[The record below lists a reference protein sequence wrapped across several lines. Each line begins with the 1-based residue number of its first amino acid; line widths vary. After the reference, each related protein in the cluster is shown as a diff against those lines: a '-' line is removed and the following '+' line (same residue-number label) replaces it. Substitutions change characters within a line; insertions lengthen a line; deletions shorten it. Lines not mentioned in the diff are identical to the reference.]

1 MHRSTSKSMK
11 ANAKAASAKKR
22 VLIVDD
28 HPMMRDGLRQLIASE
43 PDLEICAEAD
53 DAPAALR
60 DAEALKPDL
69 AIVDITL
76 RSSSGLDLIKD
87 LRTRSPRTAILVLSM
102 HDESLY
108 AERVL
113 RAGGRGYIMKQEG
126 GKRILEGIRQ
136 VAAGRTY
143 VSEAVSARILDAF
156 SGAQGEA
163 KSPVETLTDRE
174 FQVFQLIGEGL
185 STKEMA
191 DKLRV
196 SAKTI
201 EVHRVNI
208 KEKLGLVTA
217 AELLRFAVRW
227 IEGQNTPKSEA

>member
-1 MHRSTSKSMK
+1 
-11 ANAKAASAKKR
+11 
-22 VLIVDD
+22 
-28 HPMMRDGLRQLIASE
+28 MMRDGLRQLVAGES
-43 PDLEICAEAD
+43 DLEICGEAD
-53 DAPAALR
+53 DAASALEQ
-60 DAEALKPDL
+60 AEILKPDL

-87 LRTRSPRTAILVLSM
+87 LRIRSPATAVLVLSM

-126 GKRILEGIRQ
+126 GKKILEGIRQ

-156 SGAQGEA
+156 AGAQGES

-174 FQVFQLIGEGL
+174 FQVFQLIGQGL

-191 DKLRV
+191 DKLHV

-208 KEKLGLVTA
+208 KEKLSLHTA

-227 IEGQNTPKSEA
+227 TGAQAGVKPD

>member
-1 MHRSTSKSMK
+1 MK
-11 ANAKAASAKKR
+11 GKTAGKKR
-22 VLIVDD
+22 ILVVDD
-28 HPMMRDGLRQLIASE
+28 HPMMRDGLRQLIAGE
-43 PDLEICAEAD
+43 PDLEICGEAD
-53 DAPAALR
+53 DANAALQE
-60 DAEALKPDL
+60 AENLKPDL

-76 RSSSGLDLIKD
+76 RSSNGLDLIKD
-87 LRTRSPRTAILVLSM
+87 LRIRSPRTAVLVLSM

-126 GKRILEGIRQ
+126 GTKILEGIRQ

-143 VSEAVSARILDAF
+143 VSEAVSARILDAI
-156 SGAQGEA
+156 SGVQGES
-163 KSPVETLTDRE
+163 KSAVETLTDRE
-174 FQVFQLIGEGL
+174 FQVFQLIGQGL

-191 DKLRV
+191 DKLHV

-208 KEKLGLVTA
+208 KEKLGLGTA
-217 AELLRFAVRW
+217 AELIRFAVRW
-227 IEGQNTPKSEA
+227 IEGQNKPKSEA